1 MKEIE
6 VQKYVIERSGAD
18 CAFVASGTGMEPLIK
33 CGDIVLV
40 QRQAVP
46 RHGDYGVYVIKGGY
60 HIRRYYNKHGHRKL
74 LSMEIDGRART
85 VKSADQY
92 PCVGKVVEVIRTDA
106 LAAG

>member
-18 CAFVASGTGMEPLIK
+18 CAFIASGTGMEPLIK
-33 CGDIVLV
+33 CGDILLV

-60 HIRRYYNKHGHRKL
+60 HIRRY
-74 LSMEIDGRART
+74 
-85 VKSADQY
+85 
-92 PCVGKVVEVIRTDA
+92 
-106 LAAG
+106 

>member
-40 QRQAVP
+40 QRQGRAS
-46 RHGDYGVYVIKGGY
+46 HGD
-60 HIRRYYNKHGHRKL
+60 
-74 LSMEIDGRART
+74 
-85 VKSADQY
+85 
-92 PCVGKVVEVIRTDA
+92 
-106 LAAG
+106 

>member
-1 MKEIE
+1 MR
-6 VQKYVIERSGAD
+6 VYRQRHLHGA
-18 CAFVASGTGMEPLIK
+18 AHKMRGYL
-33 CGDIVLV
+33 LV

-92 PCVGKVVEVIRTDA
+92 PCVGKVVEVIRTDT